1 MTIADLKNGQTF
13 IIWRVALSKE
23 IGKRL
28 ADMGFVRGASG
39 RVVRSAMWGDPMQVK
54 ICHYDVSLRR
64 LEARGIEVETVSSNS
79 SESPISRKPGR
90 AK

>member
-1 MTIADLKNGQTF
+1 MTIADLKNGQKF
-13 IIWRVALSKE
+13 KVKRVVLAKE

-28 ADMGFVRGASG
+28 ADMGFVRGALG
-39 RVVRSAMWGDPMQVK
+39 HVVRSAMGGDPMQVK

-64 LEARGIEVETVSSNS
+64 LEARGIEVDST
-79 SESPISRKPGR
+79 ESPVLGTQPKSGR